1 MTLLALHSTTARAG
15 LAGALSLSLGAAAHA
30 QDGPLTPPVQPPEV
44 ADYPAPDNF
53 QDEAGDRG
61 RRYQPF
67 NPFLDACEADRCLA
81 VTISEEAAASDEFL
95 GWMTGRAVEHVMAV
109 ATPDHV
115 DWMRS
120 ATGNNPFL
128 VTAVYEN
135 GALVSSNATAMDH
148 PWLSPDR
155 AEGRWAVAPVS
166 GPFLEDVLS
175 SAAHADGPEAAELQ
189 SPGVPDYASGPARAG
204 PRTQGARYPDGIT
217 ALELDLAAFEDATPP
232 ERLGDA
238 FVCCGPHEQR
248 PASPASESGLTA
260 GQAPFIG
267 GGSVALDGRIAVV
280 GVVTP
285 APRAVRGA
293 QPVIEPPNL
302 PVAAD
307 LQSFALVFA
316 LEPAGR

>member
-1 MTLLALHSTTARAG
+1 MFHPTAVLGVLA
-15 LAGALSLSLGAAAHA
+15 AGAALSLGAAAHA
-30 QDGPLTPPVQPPEV
+30 QDGPLTPPVQPQPPEV
-44 ADYPAPDNF
+44 ADYPAPDGLR
-53 QDEAGDRG
+53 DEDGDRG

-95 GWMTGRAVEHVMAV
+95 GWMTDRAVEHVMAV
-109 ATPDHV
+109 ATADYV

-128 VTAVYEN
+128 VTAIYDN
-135 GALVSSNATAMDH
+135 GTLVSSNATAMDH
-148 PWLSPDR
+148 PWLGPDR
-155 AEGRWAVAPVS
+155 AEGRWAVGPVS

-175 SAAHADGPEAAELQ
+175 SAARADGPEAAELQ
-189 SPGVPDYASGPARAG
+189 SPGVPDYAPGPARAG

-238 FVCCGPHEQR
+238 FVCCGPHEQL
-248 PASPASESGLTA
+248 PASPAGESGLTA

-280 GVVTP
+280 GVVAAT
-285 APRAVRGA
+285 PRAVRGA

-307 LQSFALVFA
+307 MQSFALVFA